1 MNKDDKVINSDVTGF
16 NNHNGTK
23 TIWIKM
29 ELKQDGG
36 VEFSTDDGAFGMTA
50 FMSLHA
56 FKEWHKDIGKIIY
69 KE

>member
-1 MNKDDKVINSDVTGF
+1 MDKGEI
-16 NNHNGTK
+16 
-23 TIWIKM
+23 
-29 ELKQDGG
+29 KQDGG

-56 FKEWHKDIGKIIY
+56 FRKWHKDIGKIIY